1 MNSPIDNQA
10 RPSGPRVRPVPAVSR
25 AVAILRL
32 LGRNA
37 APMPLKAIASELD
50 MISST
55 CLHILRVLVDEGLV
69 KVEAGTKQYTLGV
82 GMLALARNVIE
93 RNPFPSLVQPVLD
106 KIAAQWGVTAIGVE
120 VNGVDH
126 MVVLALAR
134 SHAPFSLHVD
144 VGSRFPALLSATG
157 RLVAAFTDLPDKEIE
172 RRFKALRWDQP
183 PDMKAWRAEVQS
195 VRRDGFSIDRNN
207 YISGIVVIAVPVFD
221 SKQRM
226 THSIVGAGVADRL
239 SDEQSSLLASELLS
253 EARALSQ
260 LLATRR

>member
-126 MVVLALAR
+126 M
-134 SHAPFSLHVD
+134 
-144 VGSRFPALLSATG
+144 
-157 RLVAAFTDLPDKEIE
+157 AAAAS
-172 RRFKALRWDQP
+172 RRFSAP
-183 PDMKAWRAEVQS
+183 PGAWSPPSPTCR
-195 VRRDGFSIDRNN
+195 
-207 YISGIVVIAVPVFD
+207 
-221 SKQRM
+221 
-226 THSIVGAGVADRL
+226 
-239 SDEQSSLLASELLS
+239 
-253 EARALSQ
+253 
-260 LLATRR
+260 TRRSSAVSRRCAGTSRPT